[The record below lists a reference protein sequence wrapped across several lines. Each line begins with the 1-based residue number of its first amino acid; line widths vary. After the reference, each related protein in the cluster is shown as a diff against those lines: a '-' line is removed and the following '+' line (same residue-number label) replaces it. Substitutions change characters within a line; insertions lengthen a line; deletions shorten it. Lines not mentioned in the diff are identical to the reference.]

1 MPPARREIAPVF
13 LRLGADG
20 LRREAQRVAV
30 ESEQRRT
37 TKKPSWLD
45 PQHNSA
51 MELRLRTTTAARV
64 GAMDEAAARDAA
76 ARAARDSESRNA
88 AAQLAAAMAAA
99 GLGGGGGGGGGGGSV
114 SGSCLAH
121 RGDSNSRMNSRANSR
136 ANTPRRD
143 AGASSSTTINDAP
156 PGHASRKGSFDE
168 LGYHID
174 KVLLSEVESGLQ
186 FTKVAGGAYVCSH
199 TQERMQQE
207 ADDAEAE
214 RKRLVR
220 AKLDADTAK
229 AEADRKRNQQ
239 KAEEAQRAMVA
250 AHHREG

>member
-1 MPPARREIAPVF
+1 MF

-20 LRREAQRVAV
+20 SRREAQRVAV

-37 TKKPSWLD
+37 SKKPSWLD

-51 MELRLRTTTAARV
+51 TELRLRTTTAARV

-76 ARAARDSESRNA
+76 ARAARESESRNA

-99 GLGGGGGGGGGGGSV
+99 GLGGAVGSF

-143 AGASSSTTINDAP
+143 AGASAAAGSSSSSSSNDAP

-174 KVLLSEVESGLQ
+174 KVLLSEVENGLQ

-239 KAEEAQRAMVA
+239 KVEEAQRAMVA